1 MKKICYILVLVL
13 SISLLVACGTRHS
26 VDEPTIIPDSTDSVL
41 QTGDDNDSSDVLQ
54 TDNGDDPSNDLQIG
68 ATDRINNIFS
78 QDAIECRFY
87 SIEDLETYLF
97 TGSTQ
102 AIDYAILPEF
112 DAFPQINDYKTH
124 EYAKVGYV
132 SLEKIYGIS
141 VDDVDSFDSVTFQL
155 STDFIVYNYYFDTNC
170 ITVIYSPGCFKGL
183 STADYYS
190 AYSNYSLASY
200 SPTRYAESSKVV
212 DGYVLRE
219 YGEKEIVY
227 TYRNGIPRIAGM
239 LQGEYFLSI
248 TTASSSDVE
257 TARTEYLNFMTSD
270 DFASI
275 SALFSTDLETFGAAI
290 NKTEKFNSK

>member
-1 MKKICYILVLVL
+1 MKKISYILALIL
-13 SISLLVACGTRHS
+13 SISLLVACGTRPS
-26 VDEPTIIPDSTDSVL
+26 GGGDPTIPPNATDP
-41 QTGDDNDSSDVLQ
+41 VLQ
-54 TDNGDDPSNDLQIG
+54 TDDDTDSSNVLQIG

-102 AIDYAILPEF
+102 AMDYGTLPEF
-112 DAFPQINDYKTH
+112 DTFPQINGYKTH
-124 EYAKVGYV
+124 EYAKAGYV
-132 SLEKIYGIS
+132 SLEKTYGIC
-141 VDDVDSFDSVTFQL
+141 VDDMDSFDSVTFQL

-183 STADYYS
+183 STSDYYS

-200 SPTRYAESSKVV
+200 SPTQYIESSKVV
-212 DGYVLRE
+212 DGYVLRK

-239 LQGEYFLSI
+239 LQGEYFLSV

-257 TARTEYLNFMTSD
+257 TARTEYSAFIASE
-270 DFASI
+270 DFSSI
-275 SALFSTDLETFGAAI
+275 SALFSTNSETFGAAI
-290 NKTEKFNSK
+290 NKIEKFNSK